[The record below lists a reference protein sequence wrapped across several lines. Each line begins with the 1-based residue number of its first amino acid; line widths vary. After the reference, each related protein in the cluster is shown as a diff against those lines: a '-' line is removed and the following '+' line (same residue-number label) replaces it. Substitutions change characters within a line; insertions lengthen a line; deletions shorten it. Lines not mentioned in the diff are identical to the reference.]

1 MPKPF
6 LSVIIPVGPVE
17 EEVPQ
22 GLLHDLQHLPK
33 GSELIFV
40 VCKQAQFALA
50 QSCAS
55 LSNYSVKWLC
65 TEPGRAIQMN
75 FGAQEAGGQYIWFL
89 HLDSRFEGCLVS
101 SLLDNLNR
109 EPERLHYCSLAFTAD
124 GPSAMP
130 INALGAN
137 LRSRL
142 LGVPF
147 GDQGFLISKHLFEQV
162 GGYPEAAAYGEDHL
176 FVWYVRQQG
185 IKLKCCSVPLSTSA
199 RKYEEKG
206 WFKITF
212 LYQRLWLKQ
221 AWPEF
226 IKLVKQR
233 YF

>member
-6 LSVIIPVGPVE
+6 LSVIIPVGPIE

-22 GLLHDLQHLPK
+22 GFLQDLQHLPD
-33 GSELIFV
+33 GAELIFV
-40 VCKQAQFALA
+40 ACKQAQLVLA
-50 QSCAS
+50 PSCTG
-55 LSNYSVKWLC
+55 LSKYSVKWLC
-65 TEPGRAIQMN
+65 TDPGRAIQMN
-75 FGAQEAGGQYIWFL
+75 RGAKEARGQYLWFL
-89 HLDSRFEGCLVS
+89 HLDSRFDSGLVS
-101 SLLDNLNR
+101 SLLDNLKR
-109 EPERLHYCSLAFTAD
+109 YPERLHYCSLAFIAD

-147 GDQGFLISKHLFEQV
+147 GDQGFLISKPLFEQV

-185 IKLKCCSVPLSTSA
+185 IKLKCCAVPLSTSA
-199 RKYEEKG
+199 RKYEDKG
-206 WFKITF
+206 WLKITC